1 VLSRKRV
8 FGVIYGLILAV
19 ATLAGI
25 EFLSSFY
32 APSWPARALR
42 SVPPA
47 NPITATTK
55 PFTNQPWIAEPYN
68 SWGMRDS
75 ERTVAKPAGGPPRVA
90 FVGDSFLE
98 SAFTPLSLPAAVAL
112 RVAETGGRIEAINL
126 GVSGTNPRSYYY
138 RIRDVALA
146 LSPDA
151 LLLFVYAGN
160 DFMASD
166 KGYSIWPSLVDESP
180 GGSLLGTVMPRTNW
194 LLVNRLRLSEFL
206 SGRPAPAGESEMLYD
221 DLHAPPAERIDRLA
235 AHVEKYYH
243 PELSKEKIREILS
256 RGDGRLWRAAEERP
270 EERGGEQE
278 YLMGWMLDTL
288 MNSEIGDF
296 GGARSRQDA
305 ERLAGRGEV
314 AATLSWIETADRVAR
329 EHKIPLLVFLAPVA
343 SGDPDYVEF
352 WKPWPRIYAW
362 NYLCDEWQSRLVS
375 ALGKTSIR
383 FVDLREDLDGIP
395 GAYRKLDG
403 HWSQKGEAI
412 VADRV
417 KKELGRLVDR

>member
-1 VLSRKRV
+1 VLSRRRV
-8 FGVIYGLILAV
+8 FGVIHGLILAV

-32 APSWPARALR
+32 APPWPARALR
-42 SVPPA
+42 TVPPT
-47 NPITATTK
+47 NPVTATTK
-55 PFTNQPWIAEPYN
+55 PFSNQPWIAEPYN

-75 ERTVAKPAGGPPRVA
+75 ERTVAKPAGDATRVV

-138 RIRDVALA
+138 RIRDVALT

-151 LLLFVYAGN
+151 LLLFIYAGN
-160 DFMASD
+160 DFMAPD

-194 LLVNRLRLSEFL
+194 FLVNRLRSSEFL
-206 SGRPAPAGESEMLYD
+206 RGRPAPAGESEMLYD
-221 DLHAPPAERIDRLA
+221 DLHAPPAERVDRLG

-243 PELSKEKIREILS
+243 PALSREKIREILS
-256 RGDGRLWRAAEERP
+256 RGDGRLWRAAEEQVS
-270 EERGGEQE
+270 EQE

-288 MNSEIGDF
+288 MNSETSAFDV
-296 GGARSRQDA
+296 ARSRQDA
-305 ERLAGRGEV
+305 ARLAGDGEV
-314 AATLSWIETADRVAR
+314 EATLSWIEAADRVAR
-329 EHKIPLLVFLAPVA
+329 QHKVPLVVFLAPVA
-343 SGDPDYVEF
+343 SIDPDYAEF

-362 NYLCDEWQSRLVS
+362 NYLCDERQSRLVS
-375 ALGKTSIR
+375 ALGKTNIR

-403 HWSQKGEAI
+403 HWSQKGQAI

-417 KKELGRLVDR
+417 KKELGRLADRLASP